1 MFEALGLNLTEIIFV
16 IVNFLILVF
25 VLSKFIY
32 KPFLAALDNR
42 RKKIQETFD
51 AADAVSRRA
60 DAKLAKYE
68 RRIAH
73 VEEESRAIMRE
84 SKKRAEAQ
92 AQQIIDD
99 ATKQAG
105 EIIARAERAV
115 EMERVKALEDMRQE
129 IAELALLA
137 AEQIVEKE
145 VDKTGQD
152 AIIDDV
158 IGNARRTTWQTVSN

>member
-1 MFEALGLNLTEIIFV
+1 MFEDLGLNIKEIIFV
-16 IVNFLILVF
+16 IVNFLVLVA

-32 KPFLAALDNR
+32 KPFLGALDE
-42 RKKIQETFD
+42 RKRKIQESFD

-60 DAKLAKYE
+60 DAKMAKYE

-73 VEEESRAIMRE
+73 VEDESRAIM
-84 SKKRAEAQ
+84 KEAQ
-92 AQQIIDD
+92 RKADLHAKQIVDD
-99 ATKQAG
+99 AIKKSN
-105 EIIARAERAV
+105 EIMERTERTIELERA
-115 EMERVKALEDMRQE
+115 KALDDMRQE
-129 IAELALLA
+129 IADLALMA

-158 IGNARRTTWQTVSN
+158 INNARRTRWQTASN